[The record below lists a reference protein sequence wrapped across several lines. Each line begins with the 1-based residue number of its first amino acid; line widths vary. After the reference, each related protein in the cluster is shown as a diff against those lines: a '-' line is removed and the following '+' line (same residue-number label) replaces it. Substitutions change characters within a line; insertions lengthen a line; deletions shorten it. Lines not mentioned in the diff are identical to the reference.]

1 MKVRFSFPLLCNLLD
16 RLHPL
21 VDRLQR
27 LVDVLVSTNPPVDQ
41 NALPTPPPAYAT
53 ATIRDLPPSFTPVL
67 AHSSPSLGSRSS
79 SLSRGSPSF
88 PTNEAT
94 SHLPPLDEEQPDIE
108 AHDLV
113 KRLSELTIKTFQLG
127 GKPPDPNSDSLVK
140 EVRPFLSPYI
150 LFIADFPHLCRPNNC
165 SNCSPRSTRMLAR
178 TS

>member
-53 ATIRDLPPSFTPVL
+53 ATIRDSPPSFTPVL
-67 AHSSPSLGSRSS
+67 AHSSPNLGSRSS

-94 SHLPPLDEEQPDIE
+94 SHLPPLDEEQPDID

-127 GKPPDPNSDSLVK
+127 GKPPDPSSDSLVK
-140 EVRPFLSPYI
+140 EVRPFLRPYV
-150 LFIADFPHLCRPNNC
+150 FFNR
-165 SNCSPRSTRMLAR
+165 
-178 TS
+178 